1 MYGMLNMGG
10 LRTQNSEVRM
20 QHSGSAELPSR
31 YCPVLLFVIFTGVFF
46 LFADFSNPQAPTLE
60 RDVLLKL
67 VSDTGARG
75 EGGGRE
81 LTTQNCPLTST
92 DP

>member
-10 LRTQNSEVRM
+10 LSTQKSELST
-20 QHSGSAELPSR
+20 QDLPG
-31 YCPVLLFVIFTGVFF
+31 CPPGPVLCFCLLFSLASSFF
-46 LFADFSNPQAPTLE
+46 LFTDFSNPQAPTLE

-75 EGGGRE
+75 KVGEE
-81 LTTQNCPLTST
+81 N
-92 DP
+92 